1 MFVMTKEPIPDMNAA
16 EVRAYFADKHTEAD
30 LADAYALAS
39 NKFWWVEDNEYDYEV
54 GSPEHKAACAVTDK
68 WGNLMDEY
76 KEKIFEIL
84 ISEGVD
90 IPETGQMR
98 VLEPF
103 MARFG
108 YIDDNGWWIRQ

>member
-1 MFVMTKEPIPDMNAA
+1 MAFSFSQIKIYTTVD
-16 EVRAYFADKHTEAD
+16 
-30 LADAYALAS
+30 
-39 NKFWWVEDNEYDYEV
+39 
-54 GSPEHKAACAVTDK
+54 
-68 WGNLMDEY
+68 